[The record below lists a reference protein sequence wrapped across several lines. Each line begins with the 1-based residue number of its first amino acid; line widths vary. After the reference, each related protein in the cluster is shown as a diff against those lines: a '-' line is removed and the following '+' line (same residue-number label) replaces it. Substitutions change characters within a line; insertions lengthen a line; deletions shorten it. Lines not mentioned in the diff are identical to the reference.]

1 MIENINTIINLIL
14 SNKNKPLIP
23 EISVSTRLRE
33 DLGFDSLDLAE
44 FTVRIEEHYGI
55 DVFEDG
61 LLFTIGE
68 LIIKISRKD

>member
-1 MIENINTIINLIL
+1 MLEDIRTIINLIL

-44 FTVRIEEHYGI
+44 FTVRIEEQYSI
-55 DVFEDG
+55 DIFEDG
-61 LLFTIGE
+61 LIETISGVLKKLE
-68 LIIKISRKD
+68 FRP